1 MNASTDWTSAIAV
14 LAAGLILGLLLMFVL
29 RRRKNTE
36 AKAEAKPRPVLKGFI
51 WGVAT
56 TLVLG
61 FIGYYA
67 MNATRAKSED
77 VESRIARAKD
87 LFAKEDLPG
96 VFEQTSAV
104 LAKQPDEPRALTYN
118 AIALMSMGKLDEAR
132 TKLETATKKDP
143 ALLDAWVALASAHA
157 QSGDHAAAS
166 AAIDSAIKTH
176 PNDEKRL
183 REVLAQMQQPAAN
196 LPPDHPP
203 LAAASASPSASAE
216 GKLVHITL
224 SLEDASKSGIVYV
237 IARADGDK
245 GHPVA
250 VKRIDTNAFPLTF
263 DFGGADT
270 MMGAPLPARFHLE
283 ARLDSDGDAGTNN
296 AADPKASAEVSA
308 GENVTLT
315 LK

>member
-1 MNASTDWTSAIAV
+1 MNTSTNWTSAIAV
-14 LAAGLILGLLLMFVL
+14 LAAGLILGLLLMVVM
-29 RRRKNTE
+29 RRRAKTE
-36 AKAEAKPRPVLKGFI
+36 SKPRPVLKGFV

-61 FIGYYA
+61 FIGLRVA
-67 MNATRAKSED
+67 QAFQPAPKSED

-87 LFAKEDLPG
+87 LFAKDDLKG
-96 VFEQTSAV
+96 VLEQTTAV
-104 LAKQPDEPRALTYN
+104 LAKHPDEPRALTYN

-132 TKLETATKKDP
+132 TQLETATKKDP
-143 ALLDAWVALASAHA
+143 ALLDAWVALASARA
-157 QSGDHAAAS
+157 QAGDHDAAA

-176 PNDEKRL
+176 PNDAPRL
-183 REVLAQMQQPAAN
+183 QQVLAQMQQSASN

-203 LAAASASPSASAE
+203 LASASASAAAPVD
-216 GKLVHITL
+216 GKLVHVTL
-224 SLEDASKSGIVYV
+224 ALEDPSKSGIVYV
-237 IARADGDK
+237 IARADGAK

-270 MMGAPLPARFHLE
+270 MMGGALPAHFHLE

-296 AADPKASAEVSA
+296 ASDPKASAEVSA
-308 GENVTLT
+308 GENVSLT

>member
-1 MNASTDWTSAIAV
+1 MNATTDWTSAIAV
-14 LAAGLILGLLLMFVL
+14 LAAGLILGLIIIVVL
-29 RRRKNTE
+29 HRRK
-36 AKAEAKPRPVLKGFI
+36 AAPRPRPVLKGFM

-56 TLVLG
+56 TLVIVFG
-61 FIGYYA
+61 VAQAFKPA
-67 MNATRAKSED
+67 QKPDD

-87 LFAKEDLPG
+87 SFAKDDLPG

-143 ALLDAWVALASAHA
+143 ALLDAWVALASARA
-157 QSGDHAAAS
+157 QAGEHDAAA

-176 PNDEKRL
+176 PQDEKRL
-183 REVLAQMQQPAAN
+183 RELLTQMRPN

-203 LAAASASPSASAE
+203 MPSASPSASAE
-216 GKLVHITL
+216 PVAATTPVHVTL
-224 SLEDASKSGIVYV
+224 SLEDPSKSGIIYV
-237 IARADGDK
+237 IARAEGNA

-250 VKRIDTNAFPLTF
+250 VKRIDANAFPLTF

-296 AADPKASAEVSA
+296 ASDPKASAEVSA
-308 GENVTLT
+308 GENVSLT

>member
-29 RRRKNTE
+29 RRRK
-36 AKAEAKPRPVLKGFI
+36 ASEAKPRPVLKGFL

-61 FIGYYA
+61 LIGYYA
-67 MNATRAKSED
+67 LSATSKPD
-77 VESRIARAKD
+77 DTESRIAQAKD
-87 LFAKEDLPG
+87 LFNKDDLSG
-96 VFEQTSAV
+96 VFEQTTAI
-104 LAKQPDEPRALTYN
+104 LAKHPDEPRALTYN

-143 ALLDAWVALASAHA
+143 ALLDGWVALASAHA
-157 QSGDHAAAS
+157 QAGDHAAAE
-166 AAIDSAIKTH
+166 AAINSAIKTH
-176 PNDEKRL
+176 PNEAKRL
-183 REVLAQMQQPAAN
+183 HEVLAQMQT

-203 LAAASASPSASAE
+203 LASAPAPTNS
-216 GKLVHITL
+216 KLVHITL
-224 SLEDASKSGIVYV
+224 SLEDTSKSGIVYV
-237 IARADGDK
+237 IARADGAT

-296 AADPKASAEVSA
+296 AADPKASADVSA